1 MKTLTVFFALAMSL
15 NVFAAETKLI
25 CNDQNSHAVY
35 ELKISED
42 PRSTSLKAL
51 LADSSVLSA
60 GTKKLSYQEGESSE
74 TVATFAGKTNGGLEI
89 ALLFNAEKA
98 AKLKSN
104 EILEVAVYHQQHR
117 TDILSAHTEFLC
129 SKN

>member
-1 MKTLTVFFALAMSL
+1 MKTLSILFALTMSF
-15 NVFAAETKLI
+15 NVFASDTKLI

-42 PRSTSLKAL
+42 LRSTSLKAL
-51 LADSSVLSA
+51 LADSSVLA
-60 GTKKLSYQEGESSE
+60 EGTKKLSYLEGESSE

-89 ALLFNAEKA
+89 ALLFNAERA

-104 EILEVAVYHQQHR
+104 EILEVSVYHQQHR
-117 TDILSAHTEFLC
+117 TDILSVHTEFLC

>member
-1 MKTLTVFFALAMSL
+1 MKKMTAFFALALSL
-15 NVFAAETKLI
+15 NVFAAEIKLV

-42 PRSTSLKAL
+42 LRSSSLKAL

-74 TVATFAGKTNGGLEI
+74 TVATFAGRTNSGLEI
-89 ALLFNAEKA
+89 ALLFSAERA
-98 AKLKSN
+98 AKLRTN
-104 EILEVAVYHQQHR
+104 EILEVAVYHQQHK